1 MKVFIAEKPSLA
13 RAIADGLGVTGKS
26 DGYIQCGKDVVT
38 WCFGHLLDSA
48 PPEFY
53 NAAFKIWKREHLPII
68 PQKFRLLERP
78 DAKKQIH
85 IIKKLL
91 ADCSSVVNAGDPDRE
106 GQLLVDEMLEHLSYK
121 GKCERIWLA
130 SLDPES
136 VKKALSSLKNN
147 LDYTGFRDAADARR
161 QMDWLGGMNLTRA
174 MTIYGRNLGM
184 AGVLSLGRVQTPT
197 LSLIV
202 ARDYEIENFKPV
214 DYAALKAL
222 ILHPAG
228 KFQANFIIPE
238 GMEGTDTFGRIID
251 FAIAEKIR
259 KASENLPGTIT
270 KAESKKGKEAAPLP
284 YALSSLQKDASAS
297 LGMSAQETLNIA
309 QKLYELKLTSYP
321 RTDCAYLPEEQ
332 FADARKILGA
342 LGRLP
347 DLKEIAGNAD
357 PGIKS
362 GAWNTKKITAHH
374 AIIPTGQ
381 DASKLSGKEL
391 GLFQLIASRY
401 IAQFYPQLE
410 YLATVIEVTLEN
422 RTQWVAKGRVITTP
436 GWRLCIKTQ
445 NKDKENEADLP
456 QVKKGD
462 AVKSGKIELE
472 RKQTKPPARFNEG
485 TLIEAM
491 SSIHLFVK
499 DKDAKARLKETSGLG
514 TEATRAGIIETL
526 KKRAYIEAKGKSLIS
541 TQTGRDVIKLCPPAI
556 RDIVTT
562 ALMEDDL
569 AEIQSGRKES
579 KIVITEYQKQ
589 LGPMIEN
596 LFGTDASKS
605 GIKTESYPCPNCG
618 SSMVKRK
625 GKSGF
630 FWGCSGYPDCKT
642 IIADDNGKPGKIIE
656 KKEKVAPPVAK
667 EFKCPLC
674 GGKLSYGIS
683 KAGKPYWACFVKS
696 QKHGKDR
703 NVKFWNALASGEP
716 DLKN

>member
-1 MKVFIAEKPSLA
+1 MKVFIAEKPTLA
-13 RAIADGLGVTGKS
+13 LAIAEGLGISGKG
-26 DGYIQCGKDVVT
+26 DGYIKCGKDIVT

-53 NAAFKIWKREHLPII
+53 DKNFKIWKREHLPII

-78 DAKKQIH
+78 DAKKQIN

-91 ADCSSVVNAGDPDRE
+91 SGCSSVVNAGDPDRE
-106 GQLLVDEMLEHLSYK
+106 GQLLVDELLEHLSYQ

-130 SLDPES
+130 SLDPVS
-136 VKKALSSLKNN
+136 VRKALLSLKDNK
-147 LDYTGFRDAADARR
+147 DYKGFRDAADTRR
-161 QMDWLGGMNLTRA
+161 QMDWLGGMNLSRA
-174 MTIYGRNLGM
+174 MTIYGRSLGIS
-184 AGVLSLGRVQTPT
+184 GVLSLGRVQTPT

-202 ARDYEIENFKPV
+202 ARDYEIENFKPI
-214 DYAALKAL
+214 DYASLKAL

-228 KFQANFIIPE
+228 QFQANFIIPE
-238 GMEGTDTFGRIID
+238 GMEGTDPFGRITD

-270 KAESKKGKEAAPLP
+270 KAESKKGKESAPLP
-284 YALSSLQKDASAS
+284 YALSSLQKDASAA

-309 QKLYELKLTSYP
+309 QKLYEMKLTSYP

-342 LGRLP
+342 LGRLQ
-347 DLKEIAGNAD
+347 DLKDITGKAD
-357 PGIKS
+357 FSIKS
-362 GAWNTKKITAHH
+362 SAWNTKKITAHH
-374 AIIPTGQ
+374 AIIPTGE
-381 DASKLSGKEL
+381 DASKLSGKEC

-410 YLATVIEVTLEN
+410 YLATVIEVALDN
-422 RTQWVAKGRVITTP
+422 KTQWVAKGRVVTNL
-436 GWRLCIKTQ
+436 GWRTCIKNQ
-445 NKDKENEADLP
+445 NKENEVDLP

-462 AVKSGKIELE
+462 PIKSGKIELE

-491 SSIHLFVK
+491 SSIHLFVQ

-526 KKRAYIEAKGKSLIS
+526 KKRGYIEAKGKVLIS
-541 TQTGRDVIKLCPPAI
+541 TQTGRDIIKLCPSAI
-556 RDIVTT
+556 KDIVTT

-569 AEIQSGRKES
+569 AEIQSGHKDSRH
-579 KIVITEYQKQ
+579 VISAYQKK
-589 LGPMIEN
+589 LAPMIDS
-596 LFGTDASKS
+596 LFETDAISS
-605 GIKTESYPCPNCG
+605 GVKAETFPCPNCG
-618 SSMVKRK
+618 KPMGRRK
-625 GKSGF
+625 GKMGF

-642 IIADDNGKPGKIIE
+642 TQKDDNGKPGKLNE
-656 KKEKVAPPVAK
+656 RSEKVTPPVDK

-683 KAGKPYWACFVKS
+683 KAGRPYWACFVKS
-696 QKHGKDR
+696 QKHGKEK

-716 DLKN
+716 DFKK